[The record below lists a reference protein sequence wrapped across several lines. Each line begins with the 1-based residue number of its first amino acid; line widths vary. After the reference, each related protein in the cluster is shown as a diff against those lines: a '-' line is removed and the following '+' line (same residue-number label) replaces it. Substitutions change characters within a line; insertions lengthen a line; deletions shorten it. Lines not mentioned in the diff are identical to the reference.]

1 MSRTVYLDARRLKER
16 REAHTYLSKMLSLPS
31 YYGNN
36 LDALYD
42 CITEMSG
49 CSIKILHIEEAGLS
63 GTYGDRILKVLEE
76 GAEQNSG
83 VEVKKVFRE
92 SLS

>member
-16 REAHTYLSKMLSLPS
+16 ADAHTYLAGMLSLPS
-31 YYGNN
+31 YYGKN

-49 CSIKILHIEEAGLS
+49 CSIKLLHLEEAGLE
-63 GTYGDRILKVLEE
+63 GTYGAGILKVLEE
-76 GAEQNSG
+76 GAAQNPG
-83 VEVKKVFRE
+83 FTVKKI
-92 SLS
+92 

>member
-1 MSRTVYLDARRLKER
+1 MSRTVYLDARRLKDR
-16 REAHTYLSKMLSLPS
+16 AEAHIYLAGMLSLPS
-31 YYGNN
+31 YYGKN

-63 GTYGDRILKVLEE
+63 RTYGDRILKVLEE

-83 VEVKKVFRE
+83 LEVKKVFRE